1 MRLLWKKQKNGLL
14 GTVKGVDYS
23 VVDDGRL
30 MPVRGRAARS
40 SCSHQLWLRY
50 GLWETRRDE
59 ERLLYVY
66 RRIRGD
72 VCRRVLPAQKKKRS
86 RKVCRRSKKK
96 KRDEEK
102 EIECQI
108 RKRRGRKLLHTSV
121 GG

>member
-30 MPVRGRAARS
+30 QPVRGRAARS
-40 SCSHQLWLRY
+40 SCSHQLWSQY

-59 ERLLYVY
+59 ERLLYVC

-72 VCRRVLPAQKKKRS
+72 VCRRVLPAQKKKEKS
-86 RKVCRRSKKK
+86 QSVQKVEEKK
-96 KRDEEK
+96 KRRRERDRVSDTEK
-102 EIECQI
+102 
-108 RKRRGRKLLHTSV
+108 K
-121 GG
+121 

>member
-30 MPVRGRAARS
+30 QPVRGRAARS
-40 SCSHQLWLRY
+40 SCSHQLWSQY

-72 VCRRVLPAQKKKRS
+72 VCRRVLPAQKKKREVAKCAEG
-86 RKVCRRSKKK
+86 RKKK
-96 KRDEEK
+96 ETK
-102 EIECQI
+102 
-108 RKRRGRKLLHTSV
+108 RKR
-121 GG
+121 